1 MQTYTRA
8 EVAEMLKVSINW
20 LASKKMVE
28 RLPFIKD
35 INNRVYYDKKVV
47 DAYIQEKFKNLIKR
61 S

>member
-20 LASKKMVE
+20 LASKKMAE
-28 RLPFIKD
+28 RLPFVKD

-47 DAYIQEKFKNLIKR
+47 DNYIQEKFKNLMKR

>member
-20 LASKKMVE
+20 LASKKMAE

-47 DAYIQEKFKNLIKR
+47 DNYIQEKFKNLMKR

>member
-8 EVAEMLKVSINW
+8 QVAEMLKVSINW
-20 LASKKMVE
+20 LASKKMAE
-28 RLPFIKD
+28 RLPFVKD

-47 DAYIQEKFKNLIKR
+47 DNYIQEKFKNLMKR

>member
-20 LASKKMVE
+20 LASKKMAE
-28 RLPFIKD
+28 RLPFTKN

-47 DAYIQEKFKNLIKR
+47 DKYIQEKFNNLIKR

>member
-8 EVAEMLKVSINW
+8 QVAEMLKVSINW
-20 LASKKMVE
+20 LASKKMAE
-28 RLPFIKD
+28 RLPFVKD

-47 DAYIQEKFKNLIKR
+47 DNYIQDKFKNLMKR